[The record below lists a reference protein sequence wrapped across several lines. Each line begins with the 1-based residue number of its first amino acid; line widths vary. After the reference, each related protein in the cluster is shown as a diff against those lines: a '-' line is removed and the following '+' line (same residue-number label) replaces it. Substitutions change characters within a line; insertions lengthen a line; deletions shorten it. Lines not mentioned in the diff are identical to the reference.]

1 MVVGRVISSVAQR
14 QVRYVAPV
22 SPTNATGLVSTVY
35 GQVADEMRLVVPPAL
50 LHSPSPDLLA
60 AYWMLMREP
69 LLPTVTV
76 SRALKE
82 AVAAVVSVANTCPY
96 CAEMHSIGLYDLS
109 TEQEAEAVL
118 ADRLTEVGDPH
129 VRAVAEWARSAHL
142 PGSPGGEQPF
152 PAADRPELV
161 GVVVSFHYLT
171 RMVNVFLSS
180 FLLPPGLRPASRRRA
195 KRGISRVLRPTLRG
209 DREAGRSVPLLP
221 DAPLPTDA
229 GWAAGNPFVEGA
241 VARSYAAFE
250 AAGER
255 SVPPAVR
262 EVVRARLA
270 DWRGEDTGLS
280 KWWVD
285 KLVAGLPESQRA
297 AGRVALLAAL
307 ASYQVDENEIAG
319 FRRWQADDR
328 ALVDTV
334 AWASFAAARQVGSWQ
349 VPATSGSLPGTQ
361 S

>member
-14 QVRYVAPV
+14 QVKYVTPV
-22 SPTNATGLVSTVY
+22 STTNATGLVSEVY
-35 GQVADEMRLVVPPAL
+35 DQVADEMRLVVPPAL

-76 SRALKE
+76 SRAVKE
-82 AVAAVVSVANTCPY
+82 AVAAVVSVANICPY

-109 TEQEAEAVL
+109 TEQEAEAVV
-118 ADRLTEVGDPH
+118 ADKLDEVADPG
-129 VRAVAEWARSAHL
+129 VRAVAEWARTAHL
-142 PGSPGGEQPF
+142 PGAAEQPF

-161 GVVVSFHYLT
+161 GVVVSFHYIT

-195 KRGISRVLRPTLRG
+195 KRGISRVLRPTLRDG
-209 DREAGRSVPLLP
+209 REAGRSVPLLP
-221 DAPLPTDA
+221 DAPLPADA
-229 GWAAGNPFVEGA
+229 GWAAGNPHVADA

-262 EVVRARLA
+262 DVLAARLA
-270 DWRGEDTGLS
+270 DWRGEETGLS
-280 KWWVD
+280 RRWVD
-285 KLVAGLPESQRA
+285 RLVAGLPESQRA
-297 AGRVALLAAL
+297 AGRVVLLTAL
-307 ASYQVDENEIAG
+307 ASYQVDEDEIAE
-319 FRRWQADDR
+319 FRRWQPADHQ
-328 ALVDTV
+328 LVDTV

-349 VPATSGSLPGTQ
+349 VPAVSGTAPRAN
-361 S
+361 

>member
-14 QVRYVAPV
+14 QVRYVTPV
-22 SPTNATGLVSTVY
+22 SANNATGLVSTVY
-35 GQVADEMRLVVPPAL
+35 GQIADEMRLVVPPAL
-50 LHSPSPDLLA
+50 LHSPAPDLLA

-76 SRALKE
+76 TRAVKE

-118 ADRLTEVGDPH
+118 ADRLDEVVDPR
-129 VRAVAEWARSAHL
+129 VRSVAEWARTAHR
-142 PGSPGGEQPF
+142 PGTPGGEQPF

-161 GVVVSFHYLT
+161 GVAVSFHYLT

-209 DREAGRSVPLLP
+209 NREAGRSVPLLP
-221 DAPLPTDA
+221 DAPLPADA
-229 GWAAGNPFVEGA
+229 GWAVGNPSVEAA
-241 VARSYAAFE
+241 VARSYAAYE

-255 SVPPAVR
+255 SVPSAVR
-262 EVVRARLA
+262 DVVRARLA
-270 DWRGEDTGLS
+270 DWRGEDTGMS
-280 KWWVD
+280 RRWVEP
-285 KLVAGLPESQRA
+285 LVAGLPEAHRA
-297 AGRVALLAAL
+297 AGRVALLTAV
-307 ASYQVDENEIAG
+307 ASYQVDEEEIAA
-319 FRRWQADDR
+319 FRRAQPDDR
-328 ALVDTV
+328 ALVETV

-349 VPATSGSLPGTQ
+349 VPATSGTAPRTQ